1 MQKIKLISKSLMVG
15 TISIMILIP
24 LRTIIAWFCGET
36 SSLVFPNY
44 GLDFNWT
51 GMATANMSL
60 TARNIGFG
68 GQLLADLILMTAL
81 YHLVKLLRHFILG
94 NIFTAQTSR
103 LLKLIAVTM
112 LIYSIIGL
120 TLIDTAAVLAQTFDK
135 PAGQRVLNIGFG
147 TPNLTFLFYSAAV
160 YLISIIMDEAHK
172 LKSDQDLTI

>member
-1 MQKIKLISKSLMVG
+1 MVA
-15 TISIMILIP
+15 TIIIMILIP
-24 LRTIIAWFCGET
+24 LHTLITWFSGET
-36 SSLVFPNY
+36 SSFVFPQY

-51 GMATANMSL
+51 SMAAANMSFK
-60 TARNIGFG
+60 ARMIGFG
-68 GQLLADLILMTAL
+68 GQLFANLILLVAL
-81 YHLVKLLRHFILG
+81 YNLVKLLRHFILG
-94 NIFTAQTSR
+94 NIFTAETSR

-120 TLIDTAAVLAQTFDK
+120 TLIDTATVLAQTFDK